1 MIFGSINS
9 NNYTM
14 KTKFNGILTL
24 LLALFVQISFA
35 QDRTISGTVSDETG
49 PLPGVNVLKKGTTS
63 GVETDFDGKFSINAK
78 TGDVLVFSFVGMK
91 TVEKTVGSSNS
102 IIVTMVSD
110 NVLDEVVVTS
120 LGIKREKKSLGY
132 ASQEVGG
139 KEVSTVK
146 LDNVVNSLSGKVSG
160 VQIKANNNFGG
171 SANFLIRGV
180 SSFTG
185 NNQPLFVIDGIPMSN
200 RINNSSRQAGG
211 SKGYDYGNAASDIN
225 PDDVESINILKG
237 AAASAIYGS
246 RGANGVVIITTK
258 KGKEGSSKITISS
271 STTIGSIDKSTFIK
285 YQDEYGAGYGPYYGS
300 TGYFEDIDGN
310 GDGIADLVVPTYDD
324 ASYGAPLDGSL
335 VYQWDAF
342 VPEHRNFGK
351 ATPYIAAKATP
362 VDFFE
367 TAFQYNNSVSFTGGN
382 ERSTFRLGYT
392 NYDATGMLPNSKI
405 NKNTFNLNGTLKVS
419 DKFNVGANATFIA
432 QRTKGR
438 NSTGYSDNLMSQFR
452 QWWQVNADVDEQ
464 RKIFEQTG
472 KNYSW
477 NSEAGLPT
485 GGVSGGSEL
494 QPHYWDN
501 PYWTRYKN
509 FQTDRRNRIVGNVN
523 ATYKLTDWL
532 DATVKASVDSYSELR
547 EERRANG
554 SVATPFGILGDD
566 ESSGYDRIDIKFA
579 EYNYDLMLNFNK
591 DLTEDLTLTG
601 VLGMNIRRDRYDY
614 LHQSTAGGLTIPGL
628 YSLSNSANPNPKPV
642 EVLSQKAV
650 NGYYVQANLGYKD
663 MLYLDFTDRY
673 DVSSALP
680 KGNNAYNYFAISTS
694 FIFSEFLK
702 DIEWISFG
710 KVRGGYA
717 EVGNDLPANN
727 IYDTFTV
734 VNNFGS
740 SALFSFPGTK
750 QNSELVP
757 ERTNEIEFGLETRL
771 FNNKLGFDFTWY
783 RKRTENQL
791 MPVSTTTAT
800 GFSRR
805 WVNAGTMQ
813 NKGFE
818 VGLKATP
825 VSNDNFKWDI
835 GVNWAK
841 NDNLVIDLYGDQ
853 ENLVLNSFQGG
864 ISINATKGQ
873 PYGTIRGTGFKYH
886 DNGQRIV
893 DGNGYY
899 KAVADQVIGNV
910 NPDWTGGITNTLTY
924 KDLSLNFLIDI
935 QKGGDVYSLDTH
947 YGQGTGLPY
956 YTAGLNELGNP
967 KRDPVSAGGGVL
979 NEGVLEDGTP
989 NTTRARADYFGGA
1002 YYWGNSSR
1010 NPAALTIYDASY
1022 VKLRELAL
1030 SYKLPVD
1037 KLFNGAI
1044 SNANLSL
1051 IGRNLWIIHKNVPFA
1066 DPESG
1071 LGAGNAQGY
1080 LSGSFPTLR
1089 TIGLNL
1095 NFEF

>member
-1 MIFGSINS
+1 
-9 NNYTM
+9 M
-14 KTKFNGILTL
+14 KTKFNGMLTL
-24 LLALFVQISFA
+24 LLALVVQLSFA
-35 QDRTISGTVSDETG
+35 QEKTISGTVSDDSG
-49 PLPGVNVLKKGTTS
+49 PLPGVTVLKKGTTQ
-63 GVETDFDGKFSINAK
+63 GTETDFDGKFSIKAK
-78 TGDVLVFSFVGMK
+78 TGDILVFSFVGME
-91 TVEKTVGSSNS
+91 TIEKAVGSSSTIN
-102 IIVTMVSD
+102 VVMASD

-120 LGIKREKKSLGY
+120 LGIKRAKKSLGY
-132 ASQEVGG
+132 SSQEVGG
-139 KEVSTVK
+139 KEVSTVR

-180 SSFTG
+180 SSLTG

-200 RINNSSRQAGG
+200 RINNSANQAGG
-211 SKGYDYGNAASDIN
+211 GKGYDYGNAASDIN

-258 KGKEGSSKITISS
+258 RGKSGVSKISVAS
-271 STTIGSIDKSTFIK
+271 STTIGSIDRSTFLE

-300 TGYFEDIDGN
+300 TGYFEDIDVN
-310 GDGIADLVVPTYDD
+310 GDGTADLAVPTYDD

-342 VPEHRNFGK
+342 VPEHRNYQK
-351 ATPYIAAKATP
+351 ATPYLAGNATP
-362 VDFFE
+362 ADFFE
-367 TAFQYNNSVSFTGGN
+367 TSFQYNNSVAFTGGN
-382 ERSTFRLGYT
+382 DKMTYRLGYT
-392 NYDATGMLPNSKI
+392 NFDATGMLPNSKI
-405 NKNTFNLNGTLKVS
+405 NKNTFNMNGTLKVN
-419 DKFNVGANATFIA
+419 DKIDVGANGTFIV

-452 QWWQVNADVDEQ
+452 QWWQVNVDIDEQ
-464 RKIFEQTG
+464 RKIYEQTQ

-477 NSEAGLPT
+477 NHEGALP
-485 GGVSGGSEL
+485 GGKGVL

-501 PYWTRYKN
+501 PYWTRYRN
-509 FQTDRRNRIVGNVN
+509 FQTDRRNRFVGNVY
-523 ATYKLTDWL
+523 ATYTINDWL
-532 DATVKASVDSYSELR
+532 SATGKGSVDTYTELR

-554 SVATPFGILGDD
+554 SVATNFGILGDS
-566 ESSGYDRIDIKFA
+566 ESSGYDRKDIKFS

-591 DLTEDLTLTG
+591 DLTEDLSLNG
-601 VLGMNIRRDRYDY
+601 VAGINIRRETYDF
-614 LHQSTAGGLTIPGL
+614 LHQSTAGGLTVPEF
-628 YSLSNSANPNPKPV
+628 YALSNSKNPNPKPV
-642 EVLSQKAV
+642 EVLRQKQV
-650 NGYYVQANLGYKD
+650 NGYYIQGTFGYRD
-663 MLYLDFTDRY
+663 MLYFDFTDRY

-680 KGNNAYNYFAISTS
+680 EGNNAYNYFALSSS
-694 FIFSEFLK
+694 FIFSELMK
-702 DIEWISFG
+702 DVDWLSFG
-710 KVRGGYA
+710 KVRAGYA

-727 IYDTFTV
+727 VFDTFTTN
-734 VNNFGS
+734 NNFGD

-750 QNSELVP
+750 QNSDLVP
-757 ERTNEIEFGLETRL
+757 ERTKEIELGLESRL
-771 FNNKLGFDFTWY
+771 FNNKVALDFTWY

-791 MPVSTTTAT
+791 MPVQTTAST
-800 GFSRR
+800 GFTRR
-805 WVNAGTMQ
+805 WVNAGTIQ

-818 VGLKATP
+818 VGLRATP
-825 VSNDNFKWDI
+825 ISNDNFSWDI
-835 GVNWAK
+835 AVNWAK
-841 NDNLVIDLYGDQ
+841 NENLVMELYGDQ

-864 ISINATKGQ
+864 ISINATVGQ

-886 DNGQRIV
+886 ENGQKIV
-893 DGNGYY
+893 DANGYY
-899 KAVADQVIGNV
+899 VAVADQVIGNA
-910 NPDWTGGITNTLTY
+910 NPEWTGGITNTLKY
-924 KDLSLNFLIDI
+924 KDFTLNFLIDI

-967 KRDPVSAGGGVL
+967 KRAPVADGGGVL
-979 NEGVLEDGTP
+979 NPGVLEDGTP
-989 NTTRARADYFGGA
+989 NTTRARADFYGGA

-1010 NPAALTIYDASY
+1010 NPAALTVYDASY

-1030 SYKLPVD
+1030 TYRLPVD
-1037 KLFNGAI
+1037 NLFNGAI

-1051 IGRNLWIIHKNVPFA
+1051 VGRNLWIIHKNVPFA